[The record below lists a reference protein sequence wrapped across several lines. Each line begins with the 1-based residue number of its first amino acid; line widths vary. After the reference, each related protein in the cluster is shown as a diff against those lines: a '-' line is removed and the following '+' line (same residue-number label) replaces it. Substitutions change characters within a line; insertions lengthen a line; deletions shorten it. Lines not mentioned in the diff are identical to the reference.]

1 MVETDLPAIW
11 GHAAGSRKSLT
22 LLRFDSFRYL
32 TARLTL
38 PGGLRQLGQDQHQ
51 QSSEN
56 LKHQNTV
63 TENTAKDPKQYAS
76 FSFVPLMSLL
86 RRCLYLLKYTMKNSL
101 NGKKSVFHL
110 LLNSHT
116 YFLKCIAKNPN
127 TDQDQCVSQYVMY
140 NSSLTERLHDCFS
153 TAVTSWSVPLHSY
166 AGR

>member
-116 YFLKCIAKNPN
+116 YFLKCIAKKSKHWPRSVRVTICNVQQQLN
-127 TDQDQCVSQYVMY
+127 WMVAWLLFYCSDQLVCPSAFIC
-140 NSSLTERLHDCFS
+140 R
-153 TAVTSWSVPLHSY
+153 
-166 AGR
+166 